1 MKKPSSAEPNVHS
14 GGLYDSFFQ
23 RQEIARRK
31 NLPVTCKP
39 VAAGTISA

>member
-23 RQEIARRK
+23 RQEITRLG
-31 NLPVTCKP
+31 NIPVTCKP
-39 VAAGTISA
+39 VAAGAISA